1 MLFLSTP
8 GMSTDF
14 TPDNLIT
21 KCRTSL
27 FLHSPPLTVPRPATC
42 GDLRRCVA
50 EAVSR
55 YTQRMP
61 KASCC
66 RRPQAPFHAFPIS
79 SLVVLFLLT
88 SQSNACLA
96 MAVCHSELL
105 RNRVWRA
112 GGGCGVTVSAL
123 LGCSA
128 MVAHTERTRTR
139 FAALGSLCKLADL
152 CSLRARWRHWHFG
165 RRAAGCCRREH
176 THYSYLHDANPNP
189 VQLE

>member
-8 GMSTDF
+8 GTSPDF
-14 TPDNLIT
+14 TPDNLNT
-21 KCRTSL
+21 KFRTSL
-27 FLHSPPLTVPRPATC
+27 FLHSPPLTVLHPATC

-79 SLVVLFLLT
+79 SPVVLFLLT
-88 SQSNACLA
+88 SQSNACLPL
-96 MAVCHSELL
+96 AVCHSELL

-112 GGGCGVTVSAL
+112 GGGCGVT
-123 LGCSA
+123 
-128 MVAHTERTRTR
+128 
-139 FAALGSLCKLADL
+139 
-152 CSLRARWRHWHFG
+152 
-165 RRAAGCCRREH
+165 AAGSERSPRLLHDGCTRRED
-176 THYSYLHDANPNP
+176 TDLVRGTQFPLQTRRPLLVACAMAT
-189 VQLE
+189 LTF